1 MNIIHFKGES
11 FCFRTNVLYYIN
23 ASYKSFA
30 DPLLVIFEYIP
41 NGDLLGYLK
50 KSLNI
55 DNDYHKDPHVKPQ
68 TSLTTLQLMK
78 FSWQIAD
85 GMEYLSS
92 KEVIFFKKKNLKGTN
107 DFEFFS
113 YLRNH
118 LIFIPSVISMH
129 VILSLFKNSEISR
142 TVQKFLQ

>member
-1 MNIIHFKGES
+1 ML
-11 FCFRTNVLYYIN
+11 R
-23 ASYKSFA
+23 YKSFA

-55 DNDYHKDPHVKPQ
+55 DDDYHKDPHVKPQ
-68 TSLTTLQLMK
+68 TSLTTLQFLK
-78 FSWQIAD
+78 FSSQIAD

-92 KEVIFFKKKNLKGTN
+92 KEVIFFKKKNRKGTN
-107 DFEFFS
+107 DFGFFS

-118 LIFIPSVISMH
+118 FIFIPSVISMH